1 MKKAVVAL
9 VAVGAVLALRPAG
22 ARHMK
27 KMREHSQ
34 RMAAHCRQMAAQCK
48 QTAAQSEDRGEAA
61 KV

>member
-1 MKKAVVAL
+1 MKKAIVGL
-9 VAVGAVLALRPAG
+9 VAVAAVLALRPA

-34 RMAAHCRQMAAQCK
+34 QMAAHCKQMAAQCK
-48 QTAAQSEDRGEAA
+48 QMAAQSPDHGEAV

>member
-9 VAVGAVLALRPAG
+9 VAVGAVLALRPA

-27 KMREHSQ
+27 KMRDHSQ
-34 RMAAHCRQMAAQCK
+34 QMAAHCKQMAAQS
-48 QTAAQSEDRGEAA
+48 ADRGEAA

>member
-9 VAVGAVLALRPAG
+9 VAVGAVLALRPA

-27 KMREHSQ
+27 KMRDHSQ
-34 RMAAHCRQMAAQCK
+34 QMAAHCKQMA
-48 QTAAQSEDRGEAA
+48 TQSADRGEAA